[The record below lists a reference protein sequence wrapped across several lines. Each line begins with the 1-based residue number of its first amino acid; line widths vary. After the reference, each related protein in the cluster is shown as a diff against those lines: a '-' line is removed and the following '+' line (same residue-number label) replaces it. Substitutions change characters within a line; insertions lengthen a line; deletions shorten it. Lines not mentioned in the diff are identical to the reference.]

1 MAVPA
6 STLSRVRPTATIFEL
21 EALEGLPCGCV
32 TAAFRARP
40 WDVAVISVEAK
51 GPHCIFSGHTNGQ
64 VLRLGD
70 PSEFEDEDEEG
81 TEE

>member
-6 STLSRVRPTATIFEL
+6 SSFSRVRPTATIFEL

-51 GPHCIFSGHTNGQ
+51 GPHCIFTGHTNGQ

-70 PSEFEDEDEEG
+70 SSEFDDDDEED